1 VADEISKLK
10 EAKKLLEELNRLR
23 VQMNKAPLRFGD
35 EALLEQF
42 KDLPR
47 DIREA
52 QIQLDNFYGSVSN
65 LYSQLRNVTSEIK
78 GQATSLS
85 KSKGAFKALEESAQS
100 LKLDEQGIS
109 DLNRD
114 QVEQL
119 QEKFTRNQAIL
130 AQEAQTIIGA
140 DKFSA
145 LQDEIAQKEEE
156 LLNTNKS
163 KQEIANEINDLINE
177 RLKGVEGIGEQ
188 EKAIVQFAL
197 DQHDVS
203 KMLVNATNDRL
214 ELEDKISE
222 KMGVTGALVG
232 GTGALM
238 ERLGMRSGIFHDAMK
253 KSSETMRQMA
263 KDTALQAK
271 SFSQLQIAAKGFS
284 IVAKGFGKALTDPAV
299 IIGKILDGFLKVDK
313 AATEV
318 QQITG
323 QNSTTLIGF
332 NNRLATSADFLETM
346 AELTKQTGMNAQNI
360 FSPSVLAGA
369 AELKNTMGL
378 AAEEAGGLAMIAQT
392 TGGDIDATT
401 NAVVDQTSAFNKA
414 NRSAVSQGVVLRDV
428 ATASDSIKASFSGM
442 PGELA
447 KAASAARRLGMSLSD
462 IDSIADSMLDFESSI
477 EAELEAQLL
486 TGKNINMAKA
496 RELALNNELG
506 KLGDELFKNSS
517 DIAEFGKMNRIQQE
531 AQAKALGMTR
541 DQLAKVAYQRALEA
555 GMTEDQAAAAAN
567 VNAEDMKRMA
577 VQEKL
582 QKALDKLAQA
592 FAPMLEILGSIVDVL
607 NFFIKPIAGAV
618 SLAMQLGGAFG
629 QVGKLIVGSTLLG
642 GMFLLKKSIKEAFNP
657 KIPGNF
663 ATRLKDNF
671 NPKNFGL
678 ENLKEKI
685 GGLFSKDG
693 ADKIT
698 KDAQGRFRDAKGRF
712 AKNPLS
718 KTMDKGADATGKMQ
732 QKTKGAK
739 EGKGV
744 KSFLTGLGD
753 GLAAIGQKFGKVI
766 QGALALGI
774 AGVAIGGSFALALQM
789 VKNVDPVQ
797 MIAFAGS
804 IALFGG
810 ALALLGNMASQI
822 IQGAVAMGILSLAAM
837 GFAYAFSMLEGVD
850 INKMI
855 AFSIAVPL
863 LGLAAAG
870 LGFIA
875 PFIMA
880 GAAAIGVLGLS
891 LIPLA
896 GAFALLGAVNIQGVL
911 GSLSQFAAMTPG
923 LLLAGPALLGL
934 AGGLISLGVA
944 AILGIGGLGM
954 LGAISMMGPGLALAG
969 SGVTAL
975 AEGVARLSA
984 AMNSLETEKLK
995 EVKDLIMTTAF
1006 AAPAIAAT
1014 GAITSLIQGIAGGDS
1029 GGSDDPV
1036 VAKIQELIDLV
1047 GSGQIVEL
1055 KLDSE
1060 TISKQQMISM
1070 TKGK

>member
-1 VADEISKLK
+1 
-10 EAKKLLEELNRLR
+10 
-23 VQMNKAPLRFGD
+23 
-35 EALLEQF
+35 
-42 KDLPR
+42 
-47 DIREA
+47 
-52 QIQLDNFYGSVSN
+52 
-65 LYSQLRNVTSEIK
+65 
-78 GQATSLS
+78 
-85 KSKGAFKALEESAQS
+85 
-100 LKLDEQGIS
+100 
-109 DLNRD
+109 
-114 QVEQL
+114 
-119 QEKFTRNQAIL
+119 
-130 AQEAQTIIGA
+130 
-140 DKFSA
+140 
-145 LQDEIAQKEEE
+145 
-156 LLNTNKS
+156 
-163 KQEIANEINDLINE
+163 
-177 RLKGVEGIGEQ
+177 
-188 EKAIVQFAL
+188 
-197 DQHDVS
+197 
-203 KMLVNATNDRL
+203 
-214 ELEDKISE
+214 
-222 KMGVTGALVG
+222 
-232 GTGALM
+232 
-238 ERLGMRSGIFHDAMK
+238 
-253 KSSETMRQMA
+253 
-263 KDTALQAK
+263 
-271 SFSQLQIAAKGFS
+271 
-284 IVAKGFGKALTDPAV
+284 
-299 IIGKILDGFLKVDK
+299 
-313 AATEV
+313 
-318 QQITG
+318 
-323 QNSTTLIGF
+323 
-332 NNRLATSADFLETM
+332 
-346 AELTKQTGMNAQNI
+346 
-360 FSPSVLAGA
+360 
-369 AELKNTMGL
+369 
-378 AAEEAGGLAMIAQT
+378 
-392 TGGDIDATT
+392 
-401 NAVVDQTSAFNKA
+401 
-414 NRSAVSQGVVLRDV
+414 
-428 ATASDSIKASFSGM
+428 
-442 PGELA
+442 
-447 KAASAARRLGMSLSD
+447 
-462 IDSIADSMLDFESSI
+462 
-477 EAELEAQLL
+477 
-486 TGKNINMAKA
+486 
-496 RELALNNELG
+496 
-506 KLGDELFKNSS
+506 
-517 DIAEFGKMNRIQQE
+517 
-531 AQAKALGMTR
+531 
-541 DQLAKVAYQRALEA
+541 
-555 GMTEDQAAAAAN
+555 
-567 VNAEDMKRMA
+567 
-577 VQEKL
+577 
-582 QKALDKLAQA
+582 
-592 FAPMLEILGSIVDVL
+592 
-607 NFFIKPIAGAV
+607 
-618 SLAMQLGGAFG
+618 
-629 QVGKLIVGSTLLG
+629 
-642 GMFLLKKSIKEAFNP
+642 
-657 KIPGNF
+657 
-663 ATRLKDNF
+663 
-671 NPKNFGL
+671 
-678 ENLKEKI
+678 
-685 GGLFSKDG
+685 
-693 ADKIT
+693 
-698 KDAQGRFRDAKGRF
+698 
-712 AKNPLS
+712 
-718 KTMDKGADATGKMQ
+718 MQ

-822 IQGAVAMGILSLAAM
+822 IQGAVAMGILSLAAI